1 MVNHALRSTGRE
13 RHIESVEHQLRG
25 KARRHRPAHDAAA
38 AGIEHDRQIEEAGPG
53 RDVRDVGHPQLV
65 RALRR
70 EVARYQVGCLA
81 AAVAPRG
88 DGELAAAHPGK
99 SGLAHQPG
107 DALAAD
113 ANARS
118 REVDLDAGGTIGAVR
133 GCMRRT
139 DALGQRA
146 VARCPP

>member
-1 MVNHALRSTGRE
+1 MKVNTAMRASRLRLEPVPVDEFAFE
-13 RHIESVEHQLRG
+13 RGE
-25 KARRHRPAHDAAA
+25 
-38 AGIEHDRQIEEAGPG
+38 
-53 RDVRDVGHPQLV
+53 
-65 RALRR
+65 